1 MFKYIPLTPRDQE
14 AMLKKIGVTSIND
27 LLVDIPASIRLKKPY
42 QIPMRLSESQ
52 VRSHLKSLQGQV
64 LNVFRGYGAYEH
76 ERPSIIDAIASRQEF
91 LTSYTPY
98 QPEVAQ
104 GTLQYI
110 FEFQSMMTMLTGMD
124 VSNAS
129 MYDGAT
135 ALAEATMM
143 AVNQTSL
150 RRIVVASPLFPHTLE
165 VLQTYSQ
172 YREVEL
178 IILPHNQGVINRQAL
193 ALALQTPTAAII
205 VSNPNAYGVIDAYH
219 DVSALAHHQKAL
231 VIAYTDAFALAR
243 LASPREQGADIACG
257 EAQSLGIPLS
267 YGGPFLGYL
276 TTTNE
281 LLRKMPG
288 RICGLTKDNRGQ
300 RGFVLTLQTRE
311 QHIRREKAN
320 SNICSNQSLLALQAT
335 IYLATLGKQGFVEA
349 FNNTVKATHYLA
361 QELIASK
368 LFTLTYPKPY
378 AYEVTL
384 TYVKNAYHLEAA
396 LIKKGYLSGQVLDPK
411 TMVFYASE
419 MKTKAMID
427 TFVKLIK
434 EVHHD
439 L

>member
-1 MFKYIPLTPRDQE
+1 
-14 AMLKKIGVTSIND
+14 
-27 LLVDIPASIRLKKPY
+27 
-42 QIPMRLSESQ
+42 
-52 VRSHLKSLQGQV
+52 
-64 LNVFRGYGAYEH
+64 
-76 ERPSIIDAIASRQEF
+76 
-91 LTSYTPY
+91 
-98 QPEVAQ
+98 
-104 GTLQYI
+104 
-110 FEFQSMMTMLTGMD
+110 
-124 VSNAS
+124 
-129 MYDGAT
+129 
-135 ALAEATMM
+135 
-143 AVNQTSL
+143 
-150 RRIVVASPLFPHTLE
+150 
-165 VLQTYSQ
+165 
-172 YREVEL
+172 
-178 IILPHNQGVINRQAL
+178 
-193 ALALQTPTAAII
+193 
-205 VSNPNAYGVIDAYH
+205 
-219 DVSALAHHQKAL
+219 
-231 VIAYTDAFALAR
+231 
-243 LASPREQGADIACG
+243 
-257 EAQSLGIPLS
+257 
-267 YGGPFLGYL
+267 
-276 TTTNE
+276 
-281 LLRKMPG
+281 MPG

-384 TYVKNAYHLEAA
+384 TYVKNAYHLEEA

>member
-1 MFKYIPLTPRDQE
+1 MFKYIPLTPSNEE
-14 AMLKKIGVTSIND
+14 AMLKKIGVSSIND
-27 LLVDIPASIRLKKPY
+27 LLIDIPSSIRLTKPY
-42 QIPMRLSESQ
+42 HLPPRLSESQ
-52 VRSHLKSLQGQV
+52 IRAHLKSLQGRV
-64 LNVFRGYGAYEH
+64 LQVFRGFGAYEH

-129 MYDGAT
+129 MYDGST
-135 ALAEATMM
+135 ALAEASMM
-143 AVNQTSL
+143 AVNHTSI
-150 RRIVVASPLFPHTLE
+150 RRIVVASPLFPHVLE
-165 VLQTYSQ
+165 VLQTYSK
-172 YREVEL
+172 YRDVEIVVIPHDQG
-178 IILPHNQGVINRQAL
+178 IIHRQAL
-193 ALALQTPTAAII
+193 KDALAKPTAAII

-219 DVSALAHHQKAL
+219 DVSALAHQHKAL

-243 LASPREQGADIACG
+243 VASPREQGADIACG

-281 LLRKMPG
+281 LLRRMPG

-349 FNNTVKATHYLA
+349 FNNSVKATHYLA
-361 QELIASK
+361 DQLIQSK
-368 LFTLTYPKPY
+368 LFTLTFPKPY

-384 TYVKNAYHLEAA
+384 TYSKNAHRLEEA
-396 LIKKGYLSGQVLDPK
+396 LIKKGYLSGQVIDDH

-419 MKTKAMID
+419 MKTKVLLD
-427 TFVKLIK
+427 TFIHVIK

>member
-1 MFKYIPLTPRDQE
+1 
-14 AMLKKIGVTSIND
+14 
-27 LLVDIPASIRLKKPY
+27 
-42 QIPMRLSESQ
+42 
-52 VRSHLKSLQGQV
+52 
-64 LNVFRGYGAYEH
+64 
-76 ERPSIIDAIASRQEF
+76 
-91 LTSYTPY
+91 
-98 QPEVAQ
+98 
-104 GTLQYI
+104 
-110 FEFQSMMTMLTGMD
+110 
-124 VSNAS
+124 